1 MTDAYKLLYSTQPN
15 PPLLSHSA
23 STGHKPFAFSS
34 LSLFYSLFNT
44 FSFFFYSFPPG
55 HEVRIVNGALHTY
68 TYTDVCIYIH
78 TAKSSFSVS
87 VYSNVLFFWLFPPC
101 MDMCVSLFYFLS
113 FKWPLCAHLGRKS
126 ACLKLGCTSTHE
138 CLVVSL
144 WRPSPFNV
152 GVLIYSSEM
161 YERCKGIQQLA
172 DWCKTVKQE
181 LI

>member
-34 LSLFYSLFNT
+34 LSLSFTLCLIPFLF
-44 FSFFFYSFPPG
+44 FSTLFLPAMRSVLWTEHCTHP
-55 HEVRIVNGALHTY
+55 R
-68 TYTDVCIYIH
+68 IH
-78 TAKSSFSVS
+78 TQMCVFIYTQQSSFSVS

-161 YERCKGIQQLA
+161 YERCKGIQQ
-172 DWCKTVKQE
+172 
-181 LI
+181 